1 MYLCKVNKAQNYK
14 KKRKME
20 TVAKL
25 IGMTTE
31 ELKSFYIQKVNEA
44 KSFGFTEE
52 QAKQIVQETF
62 RKNLGL

>member
-1 MYLCKVNKAQNYK
+1 
-14 KKRKME
+14 ME

-44 KSFGFTEE
+44 RSFGFTKE